1 MQSTKCQSLIQ
12 SMLCSLQNVKCF
24 FSTTLIILATTPIIT
39 INNFFFY
46 LSQFS
51 SPYFTSQPV
60 HKTIF
65 TNLPTLPSIPQPF
78 LPPYFYFKPSL
89 QPPSKIFSPTS
100 IIQLIQAVSMAQLAS
115 AFSLHEH
122 CINLSL
128 DCQSMGRGN
137 STQYH

>member
-115 AFSLHEH
+115 VFSLHEH
-122 CINLSL
+122 CVNLSP
-128 DCQSMGRGN
+128 DC
-137 STQYH
+137 

>member
-24 FSTTLIILATTPIIT
+24 FTTTLIILATTPIIN

-65 TNLPTLPSIPQPF
+65 TNLPTLPTIPQPF
-78 LPPYFYFKPSL
+78 MPPYFYFKPSL
-89 QPPSKIFSPTS
+89 QPSSKILSPTS

-122 CINLSL
+122 YVNLCL
-128 DCQSMGRGN
+128 DCPSMGRGN
-137 STQYH
+137 STQ